1 MDIVSLLWLFWMAIT
16 VVGYW
21 AVPARFREPW
31 LAGLTLAFLAYYSA
45 ESAVTLCLFTVALY
59 YLTDRD
65 HLSGYRSLGIAAG
78 VVTILVYYKL
88 RIAIGFTDFV
98 GQVAIPLGL
107 SYYAFRCLHYLIE
120 RYKGTIPR
128 HSFEHFFSYLF
139 FLPTLLAGPIHRF
152 PEFRRDLQRKRWD
165 SRNFSEGLE
174 RILYGYLTIVF
185 LANFLVNQSFAKFI
199 ESLDPERES
208 LVAYLTM
215 LKLGFNGYLQFSG
228 YSSIAI
234 GFALLLGY
242 RVMENFNWPLIR
254 RNISEFW
261 QCWHISLSS
270 WCRQYVYM
278 TVISA
283 TRQPAIAALSSML
296 VLGLWHEISYRYV
309 LWGLYH
315 GAGIAVWQQWQQVK
329 PLVPMPSGTAARV
342 LGTGASILL
351 TFHFVMLGFL
361 IPLGDSVSETLGM
374 FRSILLFWL

>member
-1 MDIVSLLWLFWMAIT
+1 MNVVSPLWLFWMALT

-21 AVPARFREPW
+21 ALPARFREPW
-31 LAGLTLAFLAYYSA
+31 LAGLTLAFLAYYSV
-45 ESAVTLCLFTVALY
+45 ESAVILCLFTVALY

-65 HLSGYRSLGIAAG
+65 HISGHRTLGIAAG
-78 VVTILVYYKL
+78 VILVLVYYKL
-88 RIAIGFTDFV
+88 RVAVGFTDFV
-98 GQVAIPLGL
+98 GRVAIPLGL

-120 RYKGTIPR
+120 RYKGTIRR
-128 HSFEHFFSYLF
+128 HSFESFFSYLF

-185 LANFLVNQSFAKFI
+185 LANLVVNRSFANFI
-199 ESLDPERES
+199 EQIDPERES
-208 LVAYLTM
+208 LIAYLTM

-234 GFALLLGY
+234 GFALLMGY

-278 TVISA
+278 TVIST
-283 TRQPAIAALSSML
+283 TRQPAVAALCSML

-315 GAGIAVWQQWQQVK
+315 GVGIAVWQQWQQVK
-329 PLVPMPSGTAARV
+329 PLIPLPDGTAARA

-361 IPLGDSVSETLGM
+361 IPLGDSISETLGM